1 MRGLLFC
8 ASLWRI
14 NMLVISRTVLFISW
28 AIQAA
33 IVGII
38 VLMILRMIGD
48 ARDLNPFGWASITL
62 RRLTDGFVVPV
73 RGTLRQVGVD
83 PKFAP
88 LVVILVSILLGFFL
102 VQLVTTLATT
112 VEGVITSAAS
122 GAIVSVLGFILYG
135 LVSFYILL
143 VFMRIVFSWGM
154 VSYGNRLMRFLVDTT
169 EPLLG
174 PLRRIIPPL
183 GRFDISPIVAFFIL
197 WLFQAAIAGTLLRT
211 APVAF

>member
-1 MRGLLFC
+1 
-8 ASLWRI
+8 
-14 NMLVISRTVLFISW
+14 MLVISRTVLFISW

-33 IVGII
+33 IVAII
-38 VLMILRMIGD
+38 VLMILRMIAD
-48 ARDLNPFGWASITL
+48 ARDLNPFGWTSITL

-73 RGTLRQVGVD
+73 RGALRQVGVD

-88 LVVILVSILLGFFL
+88 LVVILVSILLLFFL
-102 VQLVTTLATT
+102 MQLVATIAMT
-112 VEGVITSAAS
+112 VEGIITSAAS

-135 LVSFYILL
+135 LVSIYILL
-143 VFMRIVFSWGM
+143 IFMRVIFSFAM

>member
-1 MRGLLFC
+1 
-8 ASLWRI
+8 
-14 NMLVISRTVLFISW
+14 MLVISRTVLFISW
-28 AIQAA
+28 AIQAVIVA
-33 IVGII
+33 IIA
-38 VLMILRMIGD
+38 LMIIRMIAD
-48 ARDLNPFGWASITL
+48 YKDLNPFSWTALTL

-73 RGTLRQVGVD
+73 RGALRQVGVD

-102 VQLVTTLATT
+102 MQLVSTIAMT
-112 VEGVITSAAS
+112 VEGIITSAAS

-135 LVSFYILL
+135 LISIYILL
-143 VFMRIVFSWGM
+143 VFMRIIFSWGM

-174 PLRRIIPPL
+174 PLRRMIPPL
-183 GRFDISPIVAFFIL
+183 GRFDISPIVAFLIL